1 MNLQKE
7 NLELWNEELE
17 NLDSLGRIRW
27 AWGKFGDGLLS
38 STSFGLQSAVMIHL
52 VCEVSR
58 EIPIVFVDTGYL
70 FPGTYQYAIQLQKHL
85 NFEAKV
91 YSARKSPAFQEAEY
105 GKLWEQGSDEMNH
118 YNLINKKEP
127 MDRAI
132 KELKATA
139 WVAGLRREQSARR
152 ESLPYLELQNGVYKL
167 YPILD
172 WTDRKP
178 INIYPKTI
186 CLTTH
191 WKVLGMILLGIG
203 TALKN
208 CRKLILRKKPGTVVM
223 EENVDCTW
231 KCRMDWILMFDP
243 KTHDFP
249 EDKARMNEL
258 IKRTNHL
265 WKFLECDAKKDKIIQ
280 LEKEMSLPS
289 FWDDQSTA
297 RKVSAENNRL
307 KQSVS
312 KVEDFRSQVE
322 DLEALCELCEEDQ
335 EDEEMAKEFVLIL
348 EKLIPKIDDLEV
360 ASFLSEPFDAR
371 PALLSIHAGAGGTES
386 CDWADMLMRMYMRW
400 AERRGFSVELQD
412 LQAGEE
418 AGISRCSIRIEG
430 LNAYGYAKAE
440 RGVHRLVRIS
450 PFDSNKRRHTSFC
463 SVDVIAEVEDDDIDM
478 DIPEDDLRV
487 DTYRSSGK
495 GGQHV
500 NKTDSAVRLTHL
512 PTNIVV
518 QCQNQ
523 RSQLKNKQTA
533 MKVLKSRL
541 YEKQQD
547 EKRAEME
554 KFYGEK
560 GEMGWGNQ
568 IRSYVFQPYQ
578 MVKDLRTGVETSG
591 VQAVMDGEL
600 DPFVNGWLRA
610 GCPRQRNKDIQIDD

>member
-1 MNLQKE
+1 
-7 NLELWNEELE
+7 
-17 NLDSLGRIRW
+17 
-27 AWGKFGDGLLS
+27 
-38 STSFGLQSAVMIHL
+38 
-52 VCEVSR
+52 
-58 EIPIVFVDTGYL
+58 
-70 FPGTYQYAIQLQKHL
+70 
-85 NFEAKV
+85 
-91 YSARKSPAFQEAEY
+91 
-105 GKLWEQGSDEMNH
+105 
-118 YNLINKKEP
+118 
-127 MDRAI
+127 
-132 KELKATA
+132 
-139 WVAGLRREQSARR
+139 
-152 ESLPYLELQNGVYKL
+152 
-167 YPILD
+167 
-172 WTDRKP
+172 
-178 INIYPKTI
+178 
-186 CLTTH
+186 
-191 WKVLGMILLGIG
+191 MIL
-203 TALKN
+203 
-208 CRKLILRKKPGTVVM
+208 
-223 EENVDCTW
+223 
-231 KCRMDWILMFDP
+231 
-243 KTHDFP
+243 P
-249 EDKARMNEL
+249 EDKTRLQEL

-265 WKFLECDAKKDKIIQ
+265 WKFLECDEKKKKI
-280 LEKEMSLPS
+280 LELEEQMSAPS
-289 FWDDQSTA
+289 FWDDQANA
-297 RKVSAENNRL
+297 RKIGSENNRL
-307 KQSVS
+307 KQTVS

-335 EDEEMAKEFVLIL
+335 EDQEMANEFVTGLDSLISR
-348 EKLIPKIDDLEV
+348 IDDLEV
-360 ASFLSEPFDAR
+360 ASFLNEPFDAR
-371 PALLSIHAGAGGTES
+371 PALLSVHAGAGGTES
-386 CDWADMLMRMYMRW
+386 CDWADMLMRMYVRW
-400 AERRGFSVELQD
+400 AERRGFEVEMQD
-412 LQAGEE
+412 LQPGEE
-418 AGISRCSIRIEG
+418 AGISRCSIRIDG

-478 DIPEDDLRV
+478 EIPEDDLRV

>member
-1 MNLQKE
+1 
-7 NLELWNEELE
+7 
-17 NLDSLGRIRW
+17 
-27 AWGKFGDGLLS
+27 
-38 STSFGLQSAVMIHL
+38 
-52 VCEVSR
+52 
-58 EIPIVFVDTGYL
+58 
-70 FPGTYQYAIQLQKHL
+70 
-85 NFEAKV
+85 
-91 YSARKSPAFQEAEY
+91 
-105 GKLWEQGSDEMNH
+105 
-118 YNLINKKEP
+118 
-127 MDRAI
+127 
-132 KELKATA
+132 
-139 WVAGLRREQSARR
+139 
-152 ESLPYLELQNGVYKL
+152 
-167 YPILD
+167 
-172 WTDRKP
+172 
-178 INIYPKTI
+178 
-186 CLTTH
+186 
-191 WKVLGMILLGIG
+191 MIL
-203 TALKN
+203 
-208 CRKLILRKKPGTVVM
+208 
-223 EENVDCTW
+223 
-231 KCRMDWILMFDP
+231 
-243 KTHDFP
+243 P
-249 EDKARMNEL
+249 EDKTRLQEL

-265 WKFLECDAKKDKIIQ
+265 WKFLECDEKKKKI
-280 LEKEMSLPS
+280 LELEEQMSAPS
-289 FWDDQSTA
+289 FWDDQANA
-297 RKVSAENNRL
+297 RKIGSENNRL
-307 KQSVS
+307 KQTVS

-335 EDEEMAKEFVLIL
+335 EDQEMANEFVTGLDSLISR
-348 EKLIPKIDDLEV
+348 IDDLEV
-360 ASFLSEPFDAR
+360 ASFLNEPFDAR

-386 CDWADMLMRMYMRW
+386 CDWADMLMRMYVRW
-400 AERRGFSVELQD
+400 GERRGFEVEMQD
-412 LQAGEE
+412 LQPGEE
-418 AGISRCSIRIEG
+418 AGISRCSIRIDG

-478 DIPEDDLRV
+478 EIPEDDLRV

>member
-1 MNLQKE
+1 
-7 NLELWNEELE
+7 
-17 NLDSLGRIRW
+17 
-27 AWGKFGDGLLS
+27 
-38 STSFGLQSAVMIHL
+38 
-52 VCEVSR
+52 
-58 EIPIVFVDTGYL
+58 
-70 FPGTYQYAIQLQKHL
+70 
-85 NFEAKV
+85 
-91 YSARKSPAFQEAEY
+91 
-105 GKLWEQGSDEMNH
+105 
-118 YNLINKKEP
+118 
-127 MDRAI
+127 
-132 KELKATA
+132 
-139 WVAGLRREQSARR
+139 
-152 ESLPYLELQNGVYKL
+152 
-167 YPILD
+167 
-172 WTDRKP
+172 
-178 INIYPKTI
+178 
-186 CLTTH
+186 
-191 WKVLGMILLGIG
+191 MIL
-203 TALKN
+203 
-208 CRKLILRKKPGTVVM
+208 
-223 EENVDCTW
+223 
-231 KCRMDWILMFDP
+231 
-243 KTHDFP
+243 P
-249 EDKARMNEL
+249 EDKTRLQEL

-265 WKFLECDAKKDKIIQ
+265 WKFLECDEKKKKI
-280 LEKEMSLPS
+280 LELEEQMSAPS
-289 FWDDQSTA
+289 FWDDQANA
-297 RKVSAENNRL
+297 RKIGSENNRL
-307 KQSVS
+307 KQTVS

-335 EDEEMAKEFVLIL
+335 GDQEMANEFVTGLDSLISL
-348 EKLIPKIDDLEV
+348 IDDLEV
-360 ASFLSEPFDAR
+360 ASFLNEPFDAR

-386 CDWADMLMRMYMRW
+386 CDWADMLMRMYVRW
-400 AERRGFSVELQD
+400 GERRGFEVEMQD
-412 LQAGEE
+412 LQPGEE
-418 AGISRCSIRIEG
+418 AGISRCSIRIDG

-478 DIPEDDLRV
+478 EIPEDDLRV

-547 EKRAEME
+547 ETRAEME

>member
-1 MNLQKE
+1 
-7 NLELWNEELE
+7 
-17 NLDSLGRIRW
+17 
-27 AWGKFGDGLLS
+27 
-38 STSFGLQSAVMIHL
+38 
-52 VCEVSR
+52 
-58 EIPIVFVDTGYL
+58 
-70 FPGTYQYAIQLQKHL
+70 
-85 NFEAKV
+85 
-91 YSARKSPAFQEAEY
+91 
-105 GKLWEQGSDEMNH
+105 
-118 YNLINKKEP
+118 
-127 MDRAI
+127 
-132 KELKATA
+132 
-139 WVAGLRREQSARR
+139 
-152 ESLPYLELQNGVYKL
+152 
-167 YPILD
+167 
-172 WTDRKP
+172 
-178 INIYPKTI
+178 
-186 CLTTH
+186 
-191 WKVLGMILLGIG
+191 MIL
-203 TALKN
+203 
-208 CRKLILRKKPGTVVM
+208 
-223 EENVDCTW
+223 
-231 KCRMDWILMFDP
+231 
-243 KTHDFP
+243 P
-249 EDKARMNEL
+249 EDKTRLQEL
-258 IKRTNHL
+258 LKRTQHL
-265 WKFLECDAKKDKIIQ
+265 WKFLECDEKKRKIEE
-280 LEKEMSLPS
+280 LEAEMSAPA
-289 FWDDQSTA
+289 FWDDQAKA
-297 RKVSAENNRL
+297 RKVGSENNRL
-307 KQSVS
+307 KQTVS
-312 KVEDFRSQVE
+312 RIEEFRAEVD

-335 EDEEMAKEFVLIL
+335 DDQDASKEFVNSLDQLLSRI
-348 EKLIPKIDDLEV
+348 EDLEV
-360 ASFLSEPFDAR
+360 ASFLNEPFDAR

-386 CDWADMLMRMYMRW
+386 CDWADMLMRMYVRW
-400 AERRGFSVELQD
+400 AERRGYEVELQD
-412 LQAGEE
+412 LQPGEE
-418 AGISRCSIRIEG
+418 AGISRCSIRIDG

-463 SVDVIAEVEDDDIDM
+463 SVDVVAEIEDDDLDM
-478 DIPEDDLRV
+478 EIPEDDLRV

-541 YEKQQD
+541 YERQQD

>member
-1 MNLQKE
+1 
-7 NLELWNEELE
+7 
-17 NLDSLGRIRW
+17 
-27 AWGKFGDGLLS
+27 
-38 STSFGLQSAVMIHL
+38 
-52 VCEVSR
+52 
-58 EIPIVFVDTGYL
+58 
-70 FPGTYQYAIQLQKHL
+70 
-85 NFEAKV
+85 
-91 YSARKSPAFQEAEY
+91 
-105 GKLWEQGSDEMNH
+105 
-118 YNLINKKEP
+118 
-127 MDRAI
+127 
-132 KELKATA
+132 
-139 WVAGLRREQSARR
+139 
-152 ESLPYLELQNGVYKL
+152 
-167 YPILD
+167 
-172 WTDRKP
+172 
-178 INIYPKTI
+178 
-186 CLTTH
+186 
-191 WKVLGMILLGIG
+191 MIL
-203 TALKN
+203 
-208 CRKLILRKKPGTVVM
+208 P
-223 EENVDCTW
+223 D
-231 KCRMDWILMFDP
+231 
-243 KTHDFP
+243 
-249 EDKARMNEL
+249 DKSRLQEL
-258 IKRTNHL
+258 IKRTQHL
-265 WKFLECDAKKDKIIQ
+265 WKFLECDEKKRKIEE
-280 LEKEMSLPS
+280 LENEMSTPS
-289 FWDDQSTA
+289 FWDDQANA
-297 RKVSAENNRL
+297 RKVGSESNRL
-307 KQSVS
+307 KQTVS
-312 KVEDFRSQVE
+312 RIEDFRSEVE
-322 DLEALCELCEEDQ
+322 DLEALCELCEEDENDQ
-335 EDEEMAKEFVLIL
+335 DMAKEFVNTL
-348 EKLIPKIDDLEV
+348 ENLLSRIDDIEV
-360 ASFLSEPFDAR
+360 ASFLNEPFDAR

-386 CDWADMLMRMYMRW
+386 CDWADMLMRMYTRW
-400 AERRGFSVELQD
+400 AERRGFDVELQD
-412 LQAGEE
+412 LQPGEE
-418 AGISRCSIRIEG
+418 AGISRCSIRIDG

-478 DIPEDDLRV
+478 DIPEDDLRI